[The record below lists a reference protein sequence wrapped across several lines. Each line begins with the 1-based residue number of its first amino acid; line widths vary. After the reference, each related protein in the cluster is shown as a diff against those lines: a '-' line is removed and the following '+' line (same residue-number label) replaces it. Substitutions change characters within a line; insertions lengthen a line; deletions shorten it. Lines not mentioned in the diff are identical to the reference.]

1 MLVSLFFSH
10 KDVGIQA
17 LAETDKID
25 KRTSK
30 KVSSSPYRRTFNTI
44 GMSQM
49 LVPNISQTSLRG
61 LEQEKAEKRWAEL
74 L

>member
-1 MLVSLFFSH
+1 MLVSFIFFH

-17 LAETDKID
+17 LAEIGEID

-30 KVSSSPYRRTFNTI
+30 DVSSRPYRRTLNTI

-49 LVPNISQTSLRG
+49 LVPKIS
-61 LEQEKAEKRWAEL
+61 
-74 L
+74 